1 MAILLTGGMG
11 FIGSH
16 TAVELIKEGYEVII
30 ADNLSNSSKKVLDRI
45 ETITGVKPLFYEIDV
60 AVKEDVMKVF
70 EENEVQGVVH
80 FAGYKSVPESTRIPL
95 AYYRNN
101 LDTALSVLEVM
112 KEKNCKTFVF
122 SSSATVYGDKNKA
135 PFNEEMPTSTSTN
148 AYGNTK
154 LMIEQIV
161 RDFAASWEEL
171 SAILLRYFNPIGAHP
186 SGLIGEAPDGIP
198 NNLMPYITQTAVG
211 VREYLGVFGTDYD
224 TPDGTGVRDFIHVVD
239 LARGHVAAIN
249 YALKTQGVEAINL
262 GTGKGN
268 SVLEVVSTFE
278 KANDLK
284 IPVKLLPRRPGDIA
298 TSFALADK
306 AKKLLGWKAEL
317 TLFDMCKDSWNWQKN
332 NPKGYED

>member
-16 TAVELIKEGYEVII
+16 TAVELINEGYQVII
-30 ADNLSNSSKKVLDRI
+30 ADNLSNSSPKVLDRI
-45 ETITGVKPLFYEIDV
+45 ETITGKKPLFYQVDV
-60 AVKEDVMKVF
+60 SVKKDVEKIF
-70 EENEVQGVVH
+70 DENSVEGVVH
-80 FAGYKSVPESTRIPL
+80 FAGYKCVPESTRIPL
-95 AYYRNN
+95 SYYRNN
-101 LDTALSVLEVM
+101 IDTALTVLEVM
-112 KEKNCKTFVF
+112 KERDCRTFVF
-122 SSSATVYGDKNKA
+122 SSSATVYGDKNVA

-161 RDFAASWEEL
+161 RDFSASWEDL
-171 SAILLRYFNPIGAHP
+171 SAILLRYFNPIGAHS

-211 VREYLGVFGTDYD
+211 VREFLGVFGTDYD

-239 LARGHVAAIN
+239 LAKGHVAAIG
-249 YALKTQGVEAINL
+249 YALNAKGCEAVNL

-268 SVLEVVSTFE
+268 SVLEVVHTFE

-284 IPVKLLPRRPGDIA
+284 IPVKLLPRRPGDVA
-298 TSFALADK
+298 TSYALATK
-306 AKKLLGWKAEL
+306 AKDMLGWEAKL
-317 TLFDMCKDSWNWQKN
+317 NLFDMCRDAWNWQKN
-332 NPKGYED
+332 NPKGYDD

>member
-16 TAVELIKEGYEVII
+16 TAVELINEGYEVII

-45 ETITGVKPLFYEIDV
+45 ETITGTKPAFYEIDV
-60 AVKEDVMKVF
+60 AIKEDVEKVF
-70 EENEVQGVVH
+70 DENKIDGVIH

-95 AYYRNN
+95 SYYRNN
-101 LDTALSVLEVM
+101 IDTALTVLEVM
-112 KEKNCKTFVF
+112 KERACKTFVF
-122 SSSATVYGDKNKA
+122 SSSATVYGDKNVA

-161 RDFAASWEEL
+161 RDFAASWNEL

-211 VREYLGVFGTDYD
+211 VREFLGVFGTDYD

-239 LARGHVAAIN
+239 LARGHVAAVN
-249 YALKTQGVEAINL
+249 YALKAQGVEAINL
-262 GTGKGN
+262 GTGRGN
-268 SVLEVVSTFE
+268 SVLEVVHTFE
-278 KANDLK
+278 EANELK
-284 IPVKLLPRRPGDIA
+284 IPVKYLDRRPGDIA
-298 TSFALADK
+298 TSYALADK
-306 AKKLLGWKAEL
+306 AKNMLGWEAKL

-332 NPKGYED
+332 NPKGYEE

>member
-16 TAVELIKEGYEVII
+16 TAVELINEGYEVII
-30 ADNLSNSSKKVLDRI
+30 ADNLSNSSPKVLERI

-60 AVKEDVMKVF
+60 AVKPDVEKVF
-70 EENEVQGVVH
+70 SDNKIDGVIH
-80 FAGYKSVPESTRIPL
+80 FAGFKSVPESTRIPL
-95 AYYRNN
+95 SYYRNN
-101 LDTALSVLEVM
+101 LDTALTVLEVM
-112 KEKNCKTFVF
+112 KERGCKTFVF
-122 SSSATVYGDKNKA
+122 SSSATVYGDKNVA

-161 RDFAASWEEL
+161 RDFAASWDEL

-211 VREYLGVFGTDYD
+211 VREFLGVFGTDYD

-239 LARGHVAAIN
+239 LARGHVAAVN
-249 YALKTQGVEAINL
+249 YALKAQGVEAINL

-268 SVLEVVSTFE
+268 SVLEVVHTFE
-278 KANDLK
+278 EANGLK
-284 IPVKLLPRRPGDIA
+284 IPVKYLDRRPGDIA

-306 AKKLLGWKAEL
+306 AKEMLGWQAQL
-317 TLFDMCKDSWNWQKN
+317 TLFDMCRDSWNWQKN
-332 NPKGYED
+332 NPKGYDD

>member
-16 TAVELIKEGYEVII
+16 TAVELINEGYEVII
-30 ADNLSNSSKKVLDRI
+30 ADNLSNSSPKVINRI
-45 ETITGVKPLFYEIDV
+45 ETITGKKPLFYEIDV
-60 AVKEDVMKVF
+60 ALKADVEKIF
-70 EENEVQGVVH
+70 DENMVEAVIH

-95 AYYRNN
+95 SYYRNN
-101 LDTALSVLEVM
+101 LDTALTVLEVM

-161 RDFAASWEEL
+161 RDFSASWEDF
-171 SAILLRYFNPIGAHP
+171 SAVLLRYFNPIGAHP
-186 SGLIGEAPDGIP
+186 SGLMGEAPDGIP

-211 VREYLGVFGTDYD
+211 VREFLGVFGTDYD
-224 TPDGTGVRDFIHVVD
+224 TPDGTGVRDYIHVVD
-239 LARGHVAAIN
+239 LAKGHVAAVGF
-249 YALKTQGVEAINL
+249 ALKSKGTEAVNL

-268 SVLEVVSTFE
+268 SVLEVVHTFE
-278 KANDLK
+278 EANSLK

-298 TSFALADK
+298 TSFALVNK
-306 AKKLLGWKAEL
+306 AKEMLGWEAQL
-317 TLFDMCKDSWNWQKN
+317 TLYDMCKDSWNWQKN
-332 NPKGYED
+332 NPKGYDE

>member
-16 TAVELIKEGYEVII
+16 TAVELIGEGYEVII
-30 ADNLSNSSKKVLDRI
+30 ADNLSNSSPKVLDRI
-45 ETITGVKPLFYEIDV
+45 ETITGVKPAFYEIDV
-60 AVKEDVMKVF
+60 AVKEDVEKIF
-70 EENEVQGVVH
+70 DENDIQGVIH

-95 AYYRNN
+95 SYYRNN
-101 LDTALSVLEVM
+101 IDTALTVLEVM
-112 KEKNCKTFVF
+112 QERDCRTFVF
-122 SSSATVYGDKNKA
+122 SSSATVYGDKNVA

-161 RDFAASWEEL
+161 RDFSASWDAL

-211 VREYLGVFGTDYD
+211 VREFLGVFGTDYD

-239 LARGHVAAIN
+239 LAKGHVAAVN
-249 YALKTQGVEAINL
+249 YALKAQGVEAINL

-268 SVLEVVSTFE
+268 SVLEVVHTFE
-278 KANDLK
+278 SANELK

-298 TSFALADK
+298 TSYALAGK
-306 AKKLLGWKAEL
+306 AKEMLNWEAKL

-332 NPKGYED
+332 NPKGYDD

>member
-16 TAVELIKEGYEVII
+16 TAVELINEGYEVII
-30 ADNLSNSSKKVLDRI
+30 ADNLSNSSPKVLERI
-45 ETITGVKPLFYEIDV
+45 ETITGTKPLFYEIDV
-60 AVKEDVMKVF
+60 AVKKDVEKVF
-70 EENEVQGVVH
+70 DENKIEGVVH

-95 AYYRNN
+95 NYYRNN
-101 LDTALSVLEVM
+101 IDTALTVLEVM
-112 KEKNCKTFVF
+112 KERDCRTFVF

-161 RDFAASWEEL
+161 RDFSASWEDF
-171 SAILLRYFNPIGAHP
+171 SAALLRYFNPIGAHP

-211 VREYLGVFGTDYD
+211 VREFLGVFGTDYD

-239 LARGHVAAIN
+239 LARGHVAAIG
-249 YALKTQGVEAINL
+249 YALKSKGTEAVNL
-262 GTGKGN
+262 GTGNGS
-268 SVLEVVSTFE
+268 SVLEVVHTFE
-278 KANDLK
+278 EANDLK
-284 IPVKLLPRRPGDIA
+284 IPVKLLPRRPGDVA
-298 TSFALADK
+298 TSFALAIK
-306 AKKLLGWKAEL
+306 AKELLGWEAKL

-332 NPKGYED
+332 NPRGYN

>member
-16 TAVELIKEGYEVII
+16 TAVELINEGYEVII
-30 ADNLSNSSKKVLDRI
+30 ADNLSNSSEKVLDRI
-45 ETITGVKPLFYEIDV
+45 EKITGKKPLFYKIDV
-60 AVKEDVMKVF
+60 AVKEDVEKVF
-70 EENEVQGVVH
+70 EENKIDGVIH

-95 AYYRNN
+95 TYYRNN
-101 LDTALSVLEVM
+101 IDTALTVLEVM
-112 KEKNCKTFVF
+112 KEKDCHTFVF
-122 SSSATVYGDKNKA
+122 SSSATVYGDINTA
-135 PFNEEMPTSTSTN
+135 PFSEDMPTSTSTN

-161 RDFAASWEEL
+161 RDFSASWSDF
-171 SAILLRYFNPIGAHP
+171 SAVLLRYFNPIGAHP

-239 LARGHVAAIN
+239 LARGHVAAVG
-249 YALKTQGVEAINL
+249 YALKTKGTEAVNL

-268 SVLEVVSTFE
+268 SVLEVVHTFE
-278 KANDLK
+278 EANELK
-284 IPVKLLPRRPGDIA
+284 IPVKLLERRPGDIA
-298 TSFALADK
+298 TSFALVGK
-306 AKKLLGWKAEL
+306 AKELLGWEAKL

-332 NPKGYED
+332 NPRGFED

>member
-16 TAVELIKEGYEVII
+16 TAVELINEGFEVII
-30 ADNLSNSSKKVLDRI
+30 ADNLSNSSPKVLDRI
-45 ETITGVKPLFYEIDV
+45 KTITGVKPAFYEVDV
-60 AVKEDVMKVF
+60 AVKEDVEKIFDENKV
-70 EENEVQGVVH
+70 EGVIH

-95 AYYRNN
+95 SYYRNN
-101 LDTALSVLEVM
+101 IDTALTVLEVM
-112 KEKNCKTFVF
+112 KERDCRTFVF

-161 RDFAASWEEL
+161 RDFSASWEEL

-211 VREYLGVFGTDYD
+211 VREFLGVFGTDYD

-239 LARGHVAAIN
+239 LAKGHVAAIN
-249 YALKTQGVEAINL
+249 FALKTKGVEAVNL
-262 GTGKGN
+262 GTGNGN
-268 SVLEVVSTFE
+268 SVLEVVHTFE
-278 KANDLK
+278 RANDLK

-298 TSFALADK
+298 TSYALADK
-306 AKKLLGWKAEL
+306 AKEMLNWQANL

-332 NPKGYED
+332 NPKGYDD